1 MTDLKLQ
8 ITGLDCVD
16 CAKGLE
22 GSIASLPGVDKA
34 ELSFFDGTLTV
45 SGTAPEDDIR
55 KMVTPVGLRRGQR
68 MSRKRIPQP
77 RNLMRW

>member
-45 SGTAPEDDIR
+45 NGTATEDDVR
-55 KMVTPVGLRRGQR
+55 KMVTRLGYGVAADEPAH
-68 MSRKRIPQP
+68 
-77 RNLMRW
+77 RWQSGSWK